1 MPKGRFPHR
10 RTIEYLSSLPV
21 YLKDAVKA
29 VVVYYNTEQSGSSGA
44 R

>member
-21 YLKDAVKA
+21 HLKDAVKA